1 MCPSKSTG
9 NDTPYMV
16 TSSSHAAWDAK
27 PWFGC
32 RVSRHQLISERN
44 TRKSGFYLLPFLV
57 TKEHSMDTLSI
68 AAVHKPGWVSSKLQ
82 QNLSVHGTAVSAH
95 KTAQYGR
102 LTIRH
107 L

>member
-1 MCPSKSTG
+1 
-9 NDTPYMV
+9 
-16 TSSSHAAWDAK
+16 
-27 PWFGC
+27 
-32 RVSRHQLISERN
+32 
-44 TRKSGFYLLPFLV
+44 
-57 TKEHSMDTLSI
+57 MDTLSI

-107 L
+107 LC